1 MKISINSHQ
10 PVSGLNFIDTKVL
23 VEVVD
28 GKLTYKLDVE
38 SLLYDVGIDL
48 GYKFNGLFDYVSNID
63 GSTPL
68 YYLDISD
75 LSAACHTDAIASII
89 IRDDVAVIQYPSFCL
104 GFYTQFKYDCGGVM
118 NREIAEEIKLYIQS
132 INIKSVYNRNM
143 LIAMASDLDPEL
155 YQHKLSFNFQYKDIR
170 FRNVDETGD
179 VSFNLG
185 EHISYDMIRQFLDEN
200 LIAATQEEN
209 WQQMI
214 KGIENRLM
222 MLGYIDSFS
231 VENKRSRNLFLK
243 SA

>member
-1 MKISINSHQ
+1 
-10 PVSGLNFIDTKVL
+10 
-23 VEVVD
+23 
-28 GKLTYKLDVE
+28 
-38 SLLYDVGIDL
+38 
-48 GYKFNGLFDYVSNID
+48 
-63 GSTPL
+63 
-68 YYLDISD
+68 
-75 LSAACHTDAIASII
+75 
-89 IRDDVAVIQYPSFCL
+89 
-104 GFYTQFKYDCGGVM
+104 
-118 NREIAEEIKLYIQS
+118 
-132 INIKSVYNRNM
+132 
-143 LIAMASDLDPEL
+143 MASDLDPEL